1 MRDGRLLEDNLGG
14 GKRRRTQTPQ
24 SDLACHAS
32 TLLALEPGDLICAP
46 PPTPTMQLLLGADPA
61 AIASSSSPARTTP
74 SPHWLPVEVGTD
86 RLRLAAGA
94 AMALKAQA
102 NSRALLVYI
111 RPGEAPVA
119 VWRAVL
125 DLASKASLPI
135 LFVALPGNPD
145 SKPPGLSLLSEKLG
159 VPGIAVDAFDCI
171 AIFRVA
177 SEALLRARTGGGPVL
192 LESITAFPGAPRRRL
207 SDPVSLLEQSL
218 LQRHIVTGA
227 WLRETEAN
235 FLKRLRPPARNRPKL
250 PRKQA
255 RSPA

>member
-1 MRDGRLLEDNLGG
+1 MRDGRLLEDHLGR
-14 GKRRRTQTPQ
+14 GKRRRTQTPR

-32 TLLALEPGDLICAP
+32 TLLALEAGDLICAP

-61 AIASSSSPARTTP
+61 AIASSSPPQTNPTP
-74 SPHWLPVEVGTD
+74 QWLPAEVGTD

-94 AMALKAQA
+94 AMALKAQT

-111 RPGEAPVA
+111 RPGEAPVS

-177 SEALLRARTGGGPVL
+177 SEALLRTRTGGGPVL

-227 WLRETEAN
+227 WLRDTEVN
-235 FLKRLRPPARNRPKL
+235 FLKRLRPPARERPRL

-255 RSPA
+255 KSLK